1 MKLELTISEE
11 LTVINGLKKE
21 RELME
26 YYIQSDTASPEYKD
40 LAIKEIEI
48 IDNLINLFNR

>member
-1 MKLELTISEE
+1 MKLELTIGEE

-26 YYIQSDTASPEYKD
+26 YYIQSDTATNEYKD